1 MLQQDRQQ
9 LKSISVLISLETVQ
23 SSLLDIGFAL
33 QDSATVVADGKFWKK
48 LLYTKGE
55 ESISVSEEL
64 GESYPRDPVITI
76 CGSKDTITHVVS
88 DLGG

>member
-1 MLQQDRQQ
+1 
-9 LKSISVLISLETVQ
+9 VLISLETVQ

>member
-1 MLQQDRQQ
+1 MQQDRQQ